1 MNDDHYG
8 LEKVKE
14 RVLEFLAVRGLTK
27 SGESPIICLV
37 GPPGTGKTS
46 IARSVARAL
55 DKNEVI
61 LMGFFS
67 GDSVCYPLF
76 FYVAV
81 HVSHDFLNNFCNMHN
96 NYDYGRKR
104 KFWYNS

>member
-1 MNDDHYG
+1 
-8 LEKVKE
+8 
-14 RVLEFLAVRGLTK
+14 
-27 SGESPIICLV
+27 
-37 GPPGTGKTS
+37 
-46 IARSVARAL
+46 
-55 DKNEVI
+55 
-61 LMGFFS
+61 MGFFS

-96 NYDYGRKR
+96 NYNYGRKE